1 MGLVAN
7 AGPLIAL
14 ARIGKLE
21 LLSAAYAE
29 VLVPDAVYREVTQDP
44 LMPGAHD
51 VAKAHWLRSAPVT
64 DSRAVARM
72 RFWLD
77 EGESEAIVLAQDRAV
92 PLAIDERRGRR
103 IAESLGIDI
112 TGTVGIL
119 LTCKGLGLIDEVMPL
134 LDQLIHKGVRLS
146 VSLLRERSPI
156 GTGSIGGRRASRS
169 GPCARPPSA
178 RSCYCPAVEAGRRR
192 SGTRRCVPG
201 WRGFPRRRADDALC
215 GSV

>member
-21 LLSAAYAE
+21 LLPSAYAE
-29 VLVPDAVYREVTQDP
+29 ILVPDAVYREVTQDP

-51 VAKAHWLRSAPVT
+51 VAQAPWLRSTPVT
-64 DSRAVARM
+64 DSRAVAQM

-77 EGESEAIVLAQDRAV
+77 QGESEAIVLAQDRAV

-103 IAESLGIDI
+103 IAASLGVDI

-119 LTCKGLGLIDEVMPL
+119 LTCKRLELIDEVMPL
-134 LDQLIHKGVRLS
+134 LDQLIQKGIRLS
-146 VSLLRERSPI
+146 ASLYENA
-156 GTGSIGGRRASRS
+156 RRLAQ
-169 GPCARPPSA
+169 
-178 RSCYCPAVEAGRRR
+178 EK
-192 SGTRRCVPG
+192 
-201 WRGFPRRRADDALC
+201 
-215 GSV
+215 